1 MLFIDHEDEDVVVA
15 LTVTILLEEV
25 LVPRGAGNGIA
36 AHAAEEIGVVDGPF
50 AKLRAKYEELSPK
63 GKMAAGATV
72 GFVGS
77 RLALNTVT
85 KVAKIGAAAF
95 IT

>member
-1 MLFIDHEDEDVVVA
+1 MSSRTPLPSCWKKFLCLVV
-15 LTVTILLEEV
+15 L
-25 LVPRGAGNGIA
+25 A
-36 AHAAEEIGVVDGPF
+36 AMASTNAAEEMVVDGPF